1 MIGYLIVGIRGG
13 RFRFGEGMAISPEVV
28 DRVRQSSD
36 IVDVIGSYVPLKR
49 AGASYK
55 ALSPFNKEKS
65 PSFYV
70 NPQRQI
76 FKCFSSGH
84 GGDVFKF
91 LMLYENIDFPTAVR
105 RLAEKAAIPIE
116 EERTGDYQKA
126 TQRKQRMLALHQ
138 EVAAYWRDI
147 LLHDERAQVARDYM
161 HHREIPLSWVKD
173 FGMGF
178 APESWDDTLKW
189 GQKKGL
195 PEDLLLEAGVVKKQE
210 ESGRVYDF
218 FRGRLVFNIED
229 EQGQIIAFSARLM
242 DKEAKAAKYI
252 NSRDSILFSK
262 SKVLFGF
269 NRAKRAILDAG
280 SVVVCEG
287 QIDVLR
293 CHAAGILHAVA
304 PLGTAF
310 TEEHAKQIKRF
321 TQRVILCLDADR
333 AGQQAADRVTKI
345 FLEGMEG
352 MERMVQSDL
361 GVEVVRL
368 PPGHDPDSLITQQGV
383 DAFKTLLAKPMQYVD
398 FLLDRL
404 LDREDAGTA
413 TGKRKIIEA
422 VAAFLTQIPNQAFR
436 AQVLQQAASRLQ
448 ISQEILESEV
458 SKLLKPVNF
467 KQAQDSSKA
476 RKELS
481 APRPQTMQLHPLVA
495 DLVQVVLSHSGCIP
509 EIQKELNPEWIMNLA
524 GAGLLQKM
532 MDLYTEEIWSGQ
544 ESIYSHLE
552 EGEQNYLTGLD
563 TAGLQSQDSDR
574 VLAIAKR
581 ACVRLHLDWI
591 RNRLLVISQLLNQP
605 GLEPAR
611 KAELLGEQS
620 GLYKLKNSLTAS
632 T

>member
-1 MIGYLIVGIRGG
+1 
-13 RFRFGEGMAISPEVV
+13 MAISPEMV
-28 DRVRQSSD
+28 DRIRQAVD
-36 IVDVIGSYVPLKR
+36 IVDIIGSYVPLKR

-91 LMLYENIDFPTAVR
+91 LMLYESLDFPTAVR
-105 RLAEKAAIPIE
+105 RLAEKAGIPLE

-126 TQRKQRMLALHQ
+126 AARKQKLLALHQ
-138 EVAAYWRDI
+138 DIALYWRDL
-147 LLHDERAQVARDYM
+147 LLHDERAKVARDYM

-173 FGMGF
+173 FGLGF
-178 APESWDDTLKW
+178 APESWDDTIQW
-189 GQKKGL
+189 AKKKDYS
-195 PEDLLLEAGVVKKQE
+195 EAMLLEAGLAKRQE
-210 ESGRVYDF
+210 DSGRAYDF

-229 EQGQIIAFSARLM
+229 EQGQVIAFSARLM

-252 NSRDSILFSK
+252 NSPDSPLFSK

-269 NRAKRAILDAG
+269 HRAKRAILDAG
-280 SVVVCEG
+280 AVVVCEG

-293 CHAAGILHAVA
+293 CHASGILHAVA

-368 PPGHDPDSLITQQGV
+368 PAGHDPDSIIMQEGV
-383 DAFKTLLAKPMQYVD
+383 EAFKSYLAKPMQYVD

-404 LDREDAGTA
+404 MEKEDAGTA
-413 TGKRKIIEA
+413 SGKRKVIEA
-422 VAAFLTQIPNQAFR
+422 AAAFLTQIPNQSYR
-436 AQVLQQAASRLQ
+436 AQILQQAAARLQ
-448 ISQEILESEV
+448 ISQEVLESEV
-458 SKLLKPVNF
+458 TRNF
-467 KQAQDSSKA
+467 KPAKFKSNSAASFRNRDNEEPKA
-476 RKELS
+476 EKLKVLEV
-481 APRPQTMQLHPLVA
+481 HPLVA
-495 DLVQVVLSHSGCIP
+495 DLIQVCLSHNGGIP
-509 EIQKELNPEWIMNLA
+509 EIQKVLSPEWVMNLA
-524 GAGLLQKM
+524 GAGLLQRM
-532 MDLYTEEIWSGQ
+532 MELYNDEVWSDQ
-544 ESIYSHLE
+544 SSIYRYLE
-552 EGEQNYLTGLD
+552 PEEQNYLTGLD
-563 TAGLQSQDSDR
+563 TAGLQDME
-574 VLAIAKR
+574 LAKVMPIAKR

-591 RNRLLVISQLLNQP
+591 RNRLLVLSQLRNQP
-605 GLEPAR
+605 ELNSAQ
-611 KAELLGEQS
+611 KAEILAEERQ
-620 GLYKLKNSLTAS
+620 LYKLKNSLTAS

>member
-1 MIGYLIVGIRGG
+1 
-13 RFRFGEGMAISPEVV
+13 MAISPELV

-91 LMLYENIDFPTAVR
+91 LMLYENIDFPNAVR
-105 RLAEKAAIPIE
+105 RLAEKAGIPIE
-116 EERTGDYQKA
+116 EERSGDYQKA
-126 TQRKQRMLALHQ
+126 AQRKQKMLGLHQ
-138 EVAAYWRDI
+138 EIAAYWRDL
-147 LLHDERAQVARDYM
+147 LLHDERARVARDYM
-161 HHREIPLSWVKD
+161 HHREIPLSWIKD
-173 FGMGF
+173 FGLGY
-178 APESWDDTLKW
+178 APESWDDTVKW
-189 GQKKGL
+189 AQKKNI
-195 PEDLLLEAGVVKKQE
+195 PEAMLLEAGLVKKHE
-210 ESGRVYDF
+210 ESGRIYDF

-229 EQGQIIAFSARLM
+229 EQGQVIAFSARLM

-252 NSRDSILFSK
+252 NSPDSPLFSK

-269 NRAKRAILDAG
+269 HRAKRAILDAG
-280 SVVVCEG
+280 SVLVCEG

-310 TEEHAKQIKRF
+310 TEDHAKQIKRF
-321 TQRVILCLDADR
+321 TQRVVLCLDADR
-333 AGQQAADRVTKI
+333 AGQQASDRVTKI

-361 GVEVVRL
+361 GVEVVKL

-383 DAFKTLLAKPMQYVD
+383 EAFQKLLSRPMQYVD

-413 TGKRKIIEA
+413 TGKRKVIET
-422 VAAFLTQIPNQAFR
+422 VAAFLVQIPNQSYR
-436 AQVLQQAASRLQ
+436 AQILQQAASRLQ
-448 ISQEILESEV
+448 VSQEILESEV
-458 SKLLKPVNF
+458 ARLLKPGNF
-467 KQAQDSSKA
+467 RQAPEPKNGRESQPVRPKA
-476 RKELS
+476 
-481 APRPQTMQLHPLVA
+481 MQLHPLIA
-495 DLVQVVLSHSGCIP
+495 DLVQVILSHSGCIP

-532 MDLYTEEIWSGQ
+532 MDLYNEEVWTG
-544 ESIYSHLE
+544 EDSIYSHLE
-552 EGEQNYLTGLD
+552 EEEQNYLTGLD
-563 TAGLQSQDSDR
+563 TAGLQNQEMER

-581 ACVRLHLDWI
+581 ACVRLHLDWL
-591 RNRLLVISQLLNQP
+591 RNRVLVISQLLNQP
-605 GLEPAR
+605 QIEPAR
-611 KAELLGEQS
+611 KVELLAEQS